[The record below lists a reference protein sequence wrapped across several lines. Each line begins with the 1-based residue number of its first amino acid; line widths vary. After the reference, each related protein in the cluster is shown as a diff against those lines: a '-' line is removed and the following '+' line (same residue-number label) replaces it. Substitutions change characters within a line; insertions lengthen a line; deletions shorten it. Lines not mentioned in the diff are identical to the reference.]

1 VLWFKNKAKNRRL
14 RHRPDVLEV
23 KVRSKV
29 VRAARTRM
37 AALSLGVLFGTVFG
51 LYVLW
56 RLGEW
61 TLDQLVYENKSFA
74 IREVDVQTDGVIL
87 PEQLR
92 RWSGVR
98 PGQNLLALDLAR
110 VKSDLELVPM
120 VQSASVERILP
131 GTLRVRVSEREPVAQ
146 VNVLN
151 PRNGGGLEQMIF
163 QLDAEGFVLL
173 PLDPRQRMVTPGQGG
188 DQLPVIAGIN
198 TSELQPGRRIDLPP
212 VQSALKFIAAFEQ
225 SPMSGLV
232 DLKRIDVSA
241 MQVLFVTTE
250 QGSEVTFA
258 MDDFARQLGR
268 WRQVYDECFRQKKTI
283 ATLDLAVNDYTPLRF
298 VEASLVPPPVPK
310 NLKPSRTR
318 KKNV

>member
-1 VLWFKNKAKNRRL
+1 MWFKHKTKNRRL
-14 RHRPDVLEV
+14 WRSQNVLEV

-74 IREVDVQTDGVIL
+74 IEQVEVQTDGVIL

-110 VKSDLELVPM
+110 VKYDLELVPM
-120 VQSASVERILP
+120 IQSASVERILP
-131 GTLRVRVSEREPVAQ
+131 GTLRIRVLEREPVAQ
-146 VNVLN
+146 VNVLS
-151 PRNGGGLEQMIF
+151 PRSGGGLEQMIF
-163 QLDAEGFVLL
+163 QLDAEGFVLQ
-173 PLDPRQRMVTPGQGG
+173 PLDPRQRAVTPGQAG
-188 DQLPVIAGIN
+188 DQLPVIAGLN
-198 TSELQPGRRIDLPP
+198 ASEFQPGRRVDLPP

-232 DLKRIDVSA
+232 DLKRIDVSGP
-241 MQVLFVTTE
+241 QVLVVMTG

-258 MDDFARQLGR
+258 TDDFEQQLGR
-268 WRQVYDECFRQKKTI
+268 WRKVYDECLRQRKAI
-283 ATLDLAVNDYTPLRF
+283 ATLDLAVSDYTPLRF
-298 VEASLVPPPVPK
+298 VEASPVPPSVPK